1 VREVSMRRS
10 LAGIVLPDVGSGQPL
25 DLGALPGR
33 TVLTLIRH
41 RF

>member
-1 VREVSMRRS
+1 MREQTTSRALTGISLRDVR
-10 LAGIVLPDVGSGQPL
+10 DGSPV

-33 TVLTLIRH
+33 FVLTLIRH